1 MTNITGRAAQAFA
14 PVLLLALVGCGPSK
28 QVKEKLAQLQTT
40 SAEKDSLMTEV
51 AQDARLMSDISAEI
65 ARVQARSAVTSNAS
79 AGEEMP
85 ATITRESILNSVK
98 GLTARLDSVQTRLT
112 SAERRAR
119 SLRGATARLQR
130 TIADLQS
137 TVANQKQVML
147 SLTQRA
153 NELQQQ
159 NTELVAQNATLTDT
173 VSAMTTRDNT
183 VYYVIGTKAQLEN
196 EGVVREVG
204 GHHFLFIFGKRGTV
218 LVPGRQLTPA
228 DFIAADLRSAE
239 EIPLPD
245 SSKAYRIVSRQDLSA
260 LETLPDKNGY
270 VRGAALHIMD
280 PQRFWAHAR
289 YLIIVQKS

>member
-1 MTNITGRAAQAFA
+1 MTNVTSRAVKGFA
-14 PVLLLALVGCGPSK
+14 PVLLLAIVSCGPSQ
-28 QVKEKLAQLQTT
+28 QVKEKLAQLQSA

-65 ARVQARSAVTSNAS
+65 ARVQAKSATPNAA
-79 AGEEMP
+79 AGEEAQP
-85 ATITRESILNSVK
+85 VTITRESILNGVK
-98 GLTARLDSVQTRLT
+98 GLTARLDSVQTRLA
-112 SAERRAR
+112 SAQRRAR
-119 SLRGATARLQR
+119 SLRGSTAKLQK

-147 SLTQRA
+147 SLTERA

-159 NTELVAQNATLTDT
+159 NTQLVVQNATLTDT

-183 VYYVIGTKAQLEN
+183 VYYVIGTKAQLES
-196 EGVVREVG
+196 EGLVREVG
-204 GHHFLFIFGKRGTV
+204 GSHVLFIFGKRGTV
-218 LVPGRQLTPA
+218 LVPARQLTPA
-228 DFIAADLRSAE
+228 EFTAADLRNVDQ
-239 EIPLPD
+239 IPLPD

-260 LETLPDKNGY
+260 LETLPDEHGY
-270 VRGAALHIMD
+270 VRGAALRIAD